1 MYLERI
7 GSPADLKELDIEQ
20 LTCLAAEMR
29 KALIDTIST
38 TGGHL
43 GSNLGIV
50 ELTIAIHHVFDTP
63 RDKVVF
69 DVSHQTACHKMLTG
83 RREAFLDPEKYGSV
97 TGYSDPDESI
107 YDIFKTGHT
116 STSVSLACG
125 LAKARDIRGTRENV
139 IAVIG
144 DASLDGGQS
153 FEALNYG
160 AEIGTG
166 LIVIINDNDMS
177 IAENHG
183 YIHTH
188 LARLRENDGRGGD
201 NYFRA
206 LGYDYRFVR
215 DGNDIS
221 QVVEALKA
229 VKDTDHPV
237 VVHVCTQKGKGF
249 GPAEK
254 DMEKWHWAKPFD
266 RETGEFKNTT
276 KTTATKPGYA
286 SITADYLLDKMAE
299 DPELV
304 VVTSASPACIGF
316 NRANREK
323 AGRQFL
329 DLGIC
334 EQNAVSFTAALA
346 RGGCRAVYATN
357 STFIQRAYDQIEQE
371 MCLGKCPVTLIV
383 THGSVY
389 GHWNDV
395 QSGLLDI
402 ALLGNIPNLVYL
414 APADRQ
420 EYFAMLD
427 WSIGQDRLP
436 VAIRM
441 PGTPVTDEAG
451 SAYATKDKD
460 YSETRYEI
468 KQKGS
473 RVAVLALGGFFRLGE
488 ETVRLYEEKTG
499 ERATLVNPRFITGY
513 DSRTL
518 EELKKEHGIVV
529 TIEDGIL
536 SGGFGEKIAGYYAD
550 SSMRVLSYGFSQ
562 EIPVRYEPPGLMERN
577 RLTPACIVGDVLNH
591 IRT

>member
-7 GSPADLKELDIEQ
+7 GSPADLKDLSLEQ
-20 LTCLAAEMR
+20 MTCLAAEMR

-83 RREAFLDPEKYGSV
+83 RRDAFLDPEEHGSV
-97 TGYSDPDESI
+97 SGYSDPEESV
-107 YDIFKTGHT
+107 YDIFKTGHS
-116 STSVSLACG
+116 STSISLACG
-125 LAKARDIRGTRENV
+125 LAKARDMRGGHEDI

-160 AEIGTG
+160 AEMDTG
-166 LIVIINDNDMS
+166 LIVMINDNDMS

-229 VKDTDHPV
+229 VKGTDHPV

-266 RETGEFKNTT
+266 KETGEFRNTV
-276 KTTATKPGYA
+276 ARAGYA
-286 SITADYLLDKMAE
+286 SLTADFLLGKMAR
-299 DPELV
+299 DPGLV
-304 VVTSASPACIGF
+304 VVTSASPSCIGF

-323 AGRQFL
+323 AGGQFL
-329 DLGIC
+329 DVGIC

-346 RGGCRAVYATN
+346 RGGCKAVYATN

-371 MCLGKCPVTLIV
+371 MCLGKCPMTLIV

-395 QSGLLDI
+395 QNGLLDI

-414 APADRQ
+414 APANRQ
-420 EYFAMLD
+420 EYLAMLD

-441 PGTPVTDEAG
+441 PGTPMTDADG
-451 SAYATKDKD
+451 RVDTD
-460 YSETRYEI
+460 YSETAYEV

-499 ERATLVNPRFITGY
+499 ERATLVNPRFITGC

-536 SGGFGEKIAGYYAD
+536 SGGFGGKIAGYYAD

-562 EIPVRYEPPGLMERN
+562 EIPVRYEPPWLMERN
-577 RLTPACIVGDVLNH
+577 RLTPACIVGDILDH
-591 IRT
+591 IRASWYFPIQ

>member
-83 RREAFLDPEKYGSV
+83 RKDAFLDPEEHGSV
-97 TGYSDPDESI
+97 SGYSDPEESV

-116 STSVSLACG
+116 STSISLACG
-125 LAKARDIRGTRENV
+125 LAKARDMRGGHEDI

-160 AEIGTG
+160 AEMDTG
-166 LIVIINDNDMS
+166 LIVMINDNDMS

-188 LARLRENDGRGGD
+188 LARMRENDGRGGD

-229 VKDTDHPV
+229 VKGTDHPV

-266 RETGEFKNTT
+266 KETGEFRNTV
-276 KTTATKPGYA
+276 AGAGYA
-286 SITADYLLDKMAE
+286 SLTADFLLGKMAM
-299 DPELV
+299 DPGLV
-304 VVTSASPACIGF
+304 VVTSASPSCIGF
-316 NRANREK
+316 NRTNREK
-323 AGRQFL
+323 AGGQFL
-329 DLGIC
+329 DVGIC

-346 RGGCRAVYATN
+346 RGGCKAVYATN

-371 MCLGKCPVTLIV
+371 MCLGKCPMTLIV

-395 QSGLLDI
+395 QNGLLDI

-414 APADRQ
+414 APANRQ
-420 EYFAMLD
+420 EYLAMLD

-441 PGTPVTDEAG
+441 PGTPMTDADG
-451 SAYATKDKD
+451 RVDTD
-460 YSETRYEI
+460 YSETAYEV

-499 ERATLVNPRFITGY
+499 ERATLVNPRFITGC

-536 SGGFGEKIAGYYAD
+536 SGGFGGKIAGYYAD

-562 EIPVRYEPPGLMERN
+562 EIPVRYEPPWLMERN
-577 RLTPACIVGDVLNH
+577 RLTPACIVGDILDH
-591 IRT
+591 IRASWYFPIQ

>member
-83 RREAFLDPEKYGSV
+83 RRDAFLDPEEHGSV
-97 TGYSDPDESI
+97 SGYSDPEESV

-116 STSVSLACG
+116 STSISLACG
-125 LAKARDIRGTRENV
+125 LAKARDMRGGHEDI

-160 AEIGTG
+160 AEMDTG
-166 LIVIINDNDMS
+166 LIVMINDNDMS

-229 VKDTDHPV
+229 VKGTDHPV

-266 RETGEFKNTT
+266 KETGEFRNTV
-276 KTTATKPGYA
+276 AGAGYA
-286 SITADYLLDKMAE
+286 SLTADFLLGKMAR
-299 DPELV
+299 DPGLV
-304 VVTSASPACIGF
+304 VVTSASPSCIGF

-323 AGRQFL
+323 AGGQFL
-329 DLGIC
+329 DVGIC

-346 RGGCRAVYATN
+346 RGGCKAVYATN

-371 MCLGKCPVTLIV
+371 MCLGKCPMTLIV

-395 QSGLLDI
+395 QNGLLDI

-414 APADRQ
+414 APANRQ
-420 EYFAMLD
+420 EYLAMLD

-441 PGTPVTDEAG
+441 PGTPMTDADG
-451 SAYATKDKD
+451 RVDTD
-460 YSETRYEI
+460 YSETAYEV

-499 ERATLVNPRFITGY
+499 ERATLVNPRFITGC

-536 SGGFGEKIAGYYAD
+536 SGGFGGKIAGYYAD

-562 EIPVRYEPPGLMERN
+562 EIPVRYEPPWLMERN
-577 RLTPACIVGDVLNH
+577 RLTPACIVGDILDH
-591 IRT
+591 IRASWYFPIQ

>member
-83 RREAFLDPEKYGSV
+83 RKDAFLDPEEHGSV
-97 TGYSDPDESI
+97 SGYSDPEESV

-116 STSVSLACG
+116 STSISLACG
-125 LAKARDIRGTRENV
+125 LAKARDMRGGHEDI

-160 AEIGTG
+160 AEMDTG
-166 LIVIINDNDMS
+166 LIVMINDNDMS

-229 VKDTDHPV
+229 VKGTDHPV

-266 RETGEFKNTT
+266 KETGEFRNTV
-276 KTTATKPGYA
+276 ARAGYA
-286 SITADYLLDKMAE
+286 SLTADFLLGKMAR
-299 DPELV
+299 DPGLV
-304 VVTSASPACIGF
+304 VVTSASPSCIGF
-316 NRANREK
+316 NRTNREK
-323 AGRQFL
+323 AGGQFL
-329 DLGIC
+329 DVGIC

-346 RGGCRAVYATN
+346 RGGCKAVYATN

-371 MCLGKCPVTLIV
+371 MCLGKCPMTLIV

-395 QSGLLDI
+395 QNGLLDI

-414 APADRQ
+414 APANRQ
-420 EYFAMLD
+420 EYLAMLD

-441 PGTPVTDEAG
+441 PGTPMTDADG
-451 SAYATKDKD
+451 SVDTD
-460 YSETRYEI
+460 YSETAYEV

-499 ERATLVNPRFITGY
+499 ERATLVNPRFITGC

-536 SGGFGEKIAGYYAD
+536 SGGFGGKIAGYYAD

-562 EIPVRYEPPGLMERN
+562 EIPVRYEPPWLMERN
-577 RLTPACIVGDVLNH
+577 RLTPACIVGDILDH
-591 IRT
+591 IRASWYFPIQ